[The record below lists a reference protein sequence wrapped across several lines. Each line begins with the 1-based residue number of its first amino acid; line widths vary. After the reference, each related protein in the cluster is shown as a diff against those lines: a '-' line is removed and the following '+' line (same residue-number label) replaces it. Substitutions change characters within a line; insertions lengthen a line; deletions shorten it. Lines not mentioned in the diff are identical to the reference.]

1 MENTQK
7 KYALITGTTTGIGH
21 ELAKLF
27 AKDGYSLVCVA
38 RPSEKLEE
46 TTAQFSA
53 QYGIEAIAISKDLA
67 VDGAAE
73 ELYKEVKEKGITIN
87 VLVNNAGQGTYG
99 KFWEVDLN
107 AQLKIIHSNAIA
119 LTTLTYLFIKEMV
132 ARNEGKILQLASVV
146 SELPAPL
153 QAVYS
158 GTKAYILQFTEA
170 IINEL
175 KDTNVTVTALQP
187 GLTNTDFFRK
197 AGNENMKMLQDK
209 NNAADPADV
218 ARDGYEALM
227 KGKDK
232 VVSGFKNKVQVA
244 MANLMPDTMVAENL
258 RKQSEPADQKN

>member
-1 MENTQK
+1 MDNSNK
-7 KYALITGTTTGIGH
+7 KFALITGTTTGIGH

-27 AKDGYSLVCVA
+27 AQDGYNLVCVA
-38 RPSEKLEE
+38 RPSDKLEQ
-46 TTAQFSA
+46 TTNDFAR
-53 QYGIEAIAISKDLA
+53 QYGVEAIAIGKDLA
-67 VDGAAE
+67 VDGSAQE
-73 ELYKEVKEKGITIN
+73 IYNEVKEKGITID
-87 VLVNNAGQGTYG
+87 VLVNDAGQGTYG
-99 KFWEVDLN
+99 KFWEIELED
-107 AQLKIIHSNAIA
+107 QIKIIHSNVIA
-119 LTTLTYLFIKEMV
+119 LTTLTILYTREMV

-158 GTKAYILQFTEA
+158 ATKAYILQFSEA

-187 GLTNTDFFRK
+187 GATDTAFFEK

-209 NNAADPADV
+209 SNVSDPADV
-218 ARDGYEALM
+218 AKDGYEALM

-244 MANLMPDTMVAENL
+244 MANLMPDTMVADNL
-258 RKQSEPADQKN
+258 RKQSEPAN

>member
-1 MENTQK
+1 MENTDK
-7 KYALITGTTTGIGH
+7 KFALITGTTTGIGY

-27 AKDGYSLVCVA
+27 AQDGYNLICVA
-38 RPSEKLEE
+38 RPSEKLDQ
-46 TTAQFSA
+46 TTAEFAQQF
-53 QYGIEAIAISKDLA
+53 GVEAIAIGKDLA

-73 ELYKEVKEKGITIN
+73 EVYDEVKSKGIVVD

-99 KFWEVDLN
+99 KFWEIDLN
-107 AQLKIIHSNAIA
+107 DQIKIIHSNAIA
-119 LTTLTYLFIKEMV
+119 LTTLTYLFTKEMV
-132 ARNEGKILQLASVV
+132 ARNDGKILQLASVV

-158 GTKAYILQFTEA
+158 GTKAYILNFTEA

-187 GLTNTDFFRK
+187 GATDTAFFEK

-209 NNAADPADV
+209 SNVSDPADV
-218 ARDGYEALM
+218 AKDGYEALL

-232 VVSGFKNKVQVA
+232 VVSGFKNKLQVA

-258 RKQSEPADQKN
+258 RKQSEPVEK

>member
-1 MENTQK
+1 MEK
-7 KYALITGTTTGIGH
+7 KFALITGTTTGIGH

-27 AKDGYSLVCVA
+27 AQDGYNLVCVA
-38 RPSEKLEE
+38 RPSDKLNQ
-46 TTAQFSA
+46 TTAEFSA
-53 QYGIEAIAISKDLA
+53 QYGVEAIAIGKDLA
-67 VDGAAE
+67 IDGAGE
-73 ELYKEVKEKGITIN
+73 EVYNEVKQKGITIN

-99 KFWEVDLN
+99 KFWEVPLKD
-107 AQLKIIHSNAIA
+107 QIKIIHSNAIA
-119 LTTLTYLFIKEMV
+119 LTTLTYLFTQEMV
-132 ARNEGKILQLASVV
+132 ARNEGKVLNLASVV

-158 GTKAYILQFTEA
+158 ATKAYILQFTEA

-187 GLTNTDFFRK
+187 GATATDFFRK

-209 NNAADPADV
+209 SNVSDPADV
-218 ARDGYEALM
+218 AKDGYEALM

-244 MANLMPDTMVAENL
+244 MSNLMPDTMIAENL
-258 RKQSEPADQKN
+258 RKQSEPAN